1 MINGNGQQ
9 GTGNRQPATELKRD
23 IGLWRGIAL
32 NMIDMVGIGPFITI
46 PLILSAMG
54 GGRGML
60 AWILGG
66 LLAISDGLVT
76 AELAA
81 ELPSSGGSYYFLR
94 QSYGRAGRLISFL
107 FLFQILFSAPLSM
120 ASGCIGFANYLG
132 VLVPGAK
139 SHIVLAAT
147 GVCIITT
154 LLLLRRIEAIGKFS
168 ILLWIGVLLTLAI
181 VIGVGLPHLK
191 WEAFAFWRAPRVDG
205 LLGFAGL
212 GAALIPAV
220 YDYLGYYNICYLGDE
235 VQDPQRNIPRIIV
248 ISILTIGV
256 IYLVMNACLISVM
269 PMKQAM
275 TSSSIVSDYLA
286 VLLGSRAAQVISILI
301 LWTAFASIFSLMLG
315 YSRILYAAARDG
327 NFFRIFARLH
337 ATEAHPYIATLF
349 LGGVAAIFCS
359 ISLKSVL
366 QAIVSIRAI
375 IPFMAQIVGA
385 VILRQREP
393 ERPQP
398 FKMWLYPLPAIV
410 ALGLWGFVV
419 FSPEK
424 HLRLGGLYV
433 IAAGTIFYFA
443 RAWFSRRPASRVPS
457 PEK

>member
-1 MINGNGQQ
+1 MN
-9 GTGNRQPATELKRD
+9 ELRRD

-46 PLILSAMG
+46 PFILSAMG

-81 ELPSSGGSYYFLR
+81 ELPASGGSYIFLR

-120 ASGCIGFANYLG
+120 ASGCIGFANYLT

-139 SHIVLAAT
+139 THIVLAAT
-147 GVCIITT
+147 TVCILTT
-154 LLLLRRIEAIGKFS
+154 LLLLRRIEAVGKFS
-168 ILLWIGVLLTLAI
+168 VMLWIGVLATLAI
-181 VIGVGLPHLK
+181 VIAAGLPHLRLD
-191 WEAFAFWRAPRVDG
+191 AFAFWRATRLDG
-205 LLGFAGL
+205 AAGYGGL
-212 GAALIPAV
+212 GIALIYAV

-235 VQDPQRNIPRIIV
+235 VRDPERTIPRVIV
-248 ISILTIGV
+248 ISILAIGA
-256 IYLVMNACLISVM
+256 IYLIMNACLISVL

-275 TSSSIVSDYLA
+275 TSTAIVSDYLA
-286 VLLGSRAAQVISILI
+286 FLVGPKAAQIISILI

-327 NFFRIFARLH
+327 NFFHIFSKLH
-337 ATEAHPYIATLF
+337 ATEAHPYVATLF
-349 LGGVAAIFCS
+349 LGCVAAIFCS
-359 ISLKSVL
+359 ISLKNVL
-366 QAIVSIRAI
+366 QAILSIRAI

-385 VILRQREP
+385 VILRQRDP
-393 ERPQP
+393 NRRRP
-398 FKMWLYPLPAIV
+398 FKMWLYPLPAII
-410 ALGLWGFVV
+410 ALGLWGYVV
-419 FSPEK
+419 ISPQK
-424 HLRLGGLYV
+424 GLKVGGLYV
-433 IAAGTIFYFA
+433 IAAGSLFYFA
-443 RAWFSRRPASRVPS
+443 RAWLQNQSKFQISNF
-457 PEK
+457 K